1 MRYRQEVKRYCIDK
15 GIYAHQVVEH
25 TCLKETREWYV
36 DEAVL
41 LEHLEKARQLQKR
54 EDVRI
59 SIAADGT
66 VTVERRLNYD
76 HTRVV
81 ATYTP
86 IRTKQ
91 NTERNDD

>member
-1 MRYRQEVKRYCIDK
+1 MRYRQEVKRYYINK
-15 GIYAHQVVEH
+15 GIYAQQVVERIY
-25 TCLKETREWYV
+25 LKEAREWDV
-36 DEAVL
+36 DGPVL
-41 LEHLEKARQLQKR
+41 LEHLAKARQLQKR

-66 VTVERRLNYD
+66 VTVERRLDND
-76 HTRVV
+76 HTRVI

>member
-15 GIYAHQVVEH
+15 GIYARQVVEH
-25 TCLKETREWYV
+25 TCLKETGEWDV

-66 VTVERRLNYD
+66 VTVERRLDYD
-76 HTRVV
+76 HTRVI